1 MTVLALPAFVSGRR
15 LPNLWDA
22 AGSSACWPC

>member
-1 MTVLALPAFVSGRR
+1 MSATINTSLAAGRR

-22 AGSSACWPC
+22 AALL